1 MRAAVSGRKSLD
13 RTKSNP
19 REELR
24 SYLLAPLEA
33 VDNVL
38 LWWGVSPRCIMVL
51 LICLTHFSNMLCSI
65 RRLPEW
71 PVITLRYKALPPPL
85 NVLSHKEALRIQ
97 SDAIA
102 FHPRY
107 LKRCRSSKA
116 LIAMATFR
124 PLNKLKNIS
133 RAL

>member
-24 SYLLAPLEA
+24 AYLSAPLEA

-71 PVITLRYKALPPPL
+71 PMITLRYKALPPPL
-85 NVLSHKEALRIQ
+85 NVLSHKEGLTDTRRCNCLSPVVFEALQILKGTYRNGPIQ
-97 SDAIA
+97 AA
-102 FHPRY
+102 EQA
-107 LKRCRSSKA
+107 K
-116 LIAMATFR
+116 
-124 PLNKLKNIS
+124 
-133 RAL
+133 